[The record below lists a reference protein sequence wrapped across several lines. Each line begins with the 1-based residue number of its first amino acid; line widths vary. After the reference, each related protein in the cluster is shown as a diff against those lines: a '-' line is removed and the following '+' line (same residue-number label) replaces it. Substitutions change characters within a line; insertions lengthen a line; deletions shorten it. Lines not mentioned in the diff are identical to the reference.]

1 MVTYGI
7 DPVITYLERS
17 LAGILILSLP
27 VQGPTPSPHSPPP
40 DMAHDVKA
48 QSVKGNIP
56 SKEFFIW
63 NKFWCHGIFFHEI
76 HGMEF
81 YSIRFPWNW
90 IISENY
96 FESFHEIKSRTMILF
111 RGAALLVLA
120 FHFFWLHWL
129 EKNYKVVGFISNF
142 DTSFKIRS

>member
-1 MVTYGI
+1 MEWFTYGI

-56 SKEFFIW
+56 SKEFFI
-63 NKFWCHGIFFHEI
+63 
-76 HGMEF
+76 
-81 YSIRFPWNW
+81 
-90 IISENY
+90 
-96 FESFHEIKSRTMILF
+96 
-111 RGAALLVLA
+111 
-120 FHFFWLHWL
+120 
-129 EKNYKVVGFISNF
+129 
-142 DTSFKIRS
+142 